1 MTDMLVKLYALPPLP
16 PELDRQTQQGV
27 TLRRGL
33 PPEKHLVADWVAQHF
48 SLYWRSEAEI
58 AFHRQ
63 PVSCFLAL
71 HQGVLIGF
79 GCYDTTARG
88 FFGPTGVAAAARGR
102 GTGRALLLACL
113 HDMRAQGYGY
123 AIIGAV
129 GPVDFYAQHAG
140 ATLIPDSTPGI
151 YAGLLRVPP
160 RPEPPAD
167 A

>member
-63 PVSCFLAL
+63 PVS
-71 HQGVLIGF
+71 
-79 GCYDTTARG
+79 